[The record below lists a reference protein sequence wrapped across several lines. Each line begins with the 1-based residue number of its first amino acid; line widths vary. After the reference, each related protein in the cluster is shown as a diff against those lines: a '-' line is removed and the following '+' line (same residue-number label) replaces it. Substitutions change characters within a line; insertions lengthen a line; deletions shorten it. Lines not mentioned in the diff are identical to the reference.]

1 MSRILLVGVT
11 GQLGQELQRTLSPL
25 GEVIGVGRKTMDLA
39 DASSIREVIREAKP
53 NLIVNAAAYTAVD
66 KAETQKEQA
75 NLINAIAPTIMA
87 EEAQALGADLIHV
100 STDYVFDGQKN
111 TPYTEQDATNPLG
124 AYGQSKLEGE
134 EGIQRQSDRYIIL
147 RTAWVYGSY
156 GQSNF
161 VKTMLRLFAERD
173 EVRVVADQVGTPT
186 WAGDIARAI
195 TTLGQH
201 LIQEPGKEAK
211 ATGEVTAPINH
222 DSTLTGIYHFTNSGV
237 ASCYDFA
244 VAIFEEAKQLGFP
257 LKVQRIVPIT
267 TSDYPTPAKRPA
279 YSVLSGTKIQ
289 ALVGDYPPHW
299 RQALRLMLDEFYSY
313 THQSK

>member
-1 MSRILLVGVT
+1 MSRILLVGAM
-11 GQLGQELQRTLSPL
+11 GQLGQELQRTLPSL

-39 DASSIREVIREAKP
+39 DATSIRQVIQETKP
-53 NLIVNAAAYTAVD
+53 DLIVNAAAYTAVD
-66 KAETQKEQA
+66 KAETEKEQA
-75 NLINAIAPTIMA
+75 TLINAIAPTIMA
-87 EEAQALGADLIHV
+87 QEAQALGADLIHV

-124 AYGQSKLEGE
+124 VYGQSKLEGE
-134 EGIQRQSDRYIIL
+134 AGIRELSDRFIIL

-161 VKTMLRLFAERD
+161 VKTMLRLFAQRD

-201 LIQEPGKEAK
+201 LIQSPGNAS
-211 ATGEVTAPINH
+211 ALGETTAPINY
-222 DSTLTGIYHFTNSGV
+222 DSTPTGIYHFTNSGV
-237 ASCYDFA
+237 ASWYDFA

-257 LKVQRIVPIT
+257 LKVQRLVPIT
-267 TSDYPTPAKRPA
+267 TSEYPTPAKRPA
-279 YSVLSGTKIQ
+279 YSVLSGTKLN
-289 ALVGDYPPHW
+289 AHMGDYPPHW
-299 RQALRLMLDEFYSY
+299 RQALRLMLEEFYSY

>member
-11 GQLGQELQRTLSPL
+11 GQLGQELQRTLPPL

-66 KAETQKEQA
+66 KAETDKEQA

-201 LIQEPGKEAK
+201 LSQEPDKDAK
-211 ATGEVTAPINH
+211 ATGEVTAPTNQ

-237 ASCYDFA
+237 ASWYDFA

-279 YSVLSGTKIQ
+279 YSVLSGTKLK
-289 ALVGDYPPHW
+289 ALEGTYPPHW